1 VNRFEFVARVAEVS
15 AKRYTPVGLPVV
27 DCQLAHDSTLE
38 EAGTQ
43 RKIQLLLKSVAI
55 GTMAET
61 MLQLPLDNLY
71 RFTGFLASTQ
81 KSKSVIFHIQ
91 SIQTEN

>member
-1 VNRFEFVARVAEVS
+1 VNRFEFDARVAEVS
-15 AKRYTPVGLPVV
+15 ATRFTPAGLPVV

-43 RKIQLLLKSVAI
+43 RKIQLLLKSVAM
-55 GTMAET
+55 GTMAEI
-61 MLQLPLDNLY
+61 MLQLPLDKPCQ
-71 RFTGFLASTQ
+71 FTGFLASTQ

-91 SIQTEN
+91 SIQTEI

>member
-1 VNRFEFVARVAEVS
+1 
-15 AKRYTPVGLPVV
+15 
-27 DCQLAHDSTLE
+27 
-38 EAGTQ
+38 
-43 RKIQLLLKSVAI
+43 LLLKSVAI